1 MVSIRVLGSFAA
13 EWNGGPVPLGGR
25 RQRAVLA
32 RLAVARGAVV
42 SVDRL
47 VEEIWQGA
55 PPARAVTSLQAY
67 VSNLRRLLEPGR
79 APRTPATLLVSAPPG
94 YALRLPDGAV
104 DAWRFERLLRE
115 AREVPQGRPETA
127 RRLLG
132 EALSLWRGT
141 AYAEF
146 VDDSWARAEVA
157 RLDEL
162 RLVARELNVVAG
174 LRSADAAVTV
184 PEAELLTVDEPLRE
198 EGWRLHALALW
209 AAGRQADALATLRRA
224 RAVLAAEVGLDP
236 GPALNELEAAVLGG
250 RTEVLRAAT
259 EVPRHRPPTAA
270 RTPRSCTPKPPPR
283 WPGRAPR
290 TPAASCRP
298 RWRRSG
304 PLREGSASS
313 SRRPGS

>member
-1 MVSIRVLGSFAA
+1 MCPVMVSIRVLGSFAA

-42 SVDRL
+42 SVDRM

-55 PPARAVTSLQAY
+55 PPARAVTSLQVY

-79 APRTPATLLVSAPPG
+79 APRTPAALLVSAPPG

-115 AREVPQGRPETA
+115 AREVSQWQPEVA

-184 PEAELLTVDEPLRE
+184 PEAELLTLESRC
-198 EGWRLHALALW
+198 GRKAGGCTRWRCGRR
-209 AAGRQADALATLRRA
+209 AGRPTRWRRCA
-224 RAVLAAEVGLDP
+224 
-236 GPALNELEAAVLGG
+236 GPA
-250 RTEVLRAAT
+250 
-259 EVPRHRPPTAA
+259 
-270 RTPRSCTPKPPPR
+270 RS
-283 WPGRAPR
+283 W
-290 TPAASCRP
+290 RP
-298 RWRRSG
+298 RWASTRG
-304 PLREGSASS
+304 PR
-313 SRRPGS
+313 